1 MKKDKDEEYISTR
14 EAGKMLGISSSTAM
28 CYFDKEFL
36 GGETHLIT
44 NWRCIDK
51 KSVLSLMKK
60 HGMKIEN
67 HD

>member
-51 KSVLSLMKK
+51 KKGSFLTEKDGTK
-60 HGMKIEN
+60 T
-67 HD
+67 